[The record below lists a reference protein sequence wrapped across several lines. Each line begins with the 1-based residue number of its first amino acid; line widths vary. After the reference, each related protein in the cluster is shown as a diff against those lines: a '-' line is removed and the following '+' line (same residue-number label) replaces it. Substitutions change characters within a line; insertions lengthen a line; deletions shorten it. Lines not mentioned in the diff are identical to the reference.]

1 VRSATPNE
9 NAKYQRRDDCSVI
22 YNWNYLLPKDL
33 STKNYTILDE
43 LLENFMFGSCHH
55 NQAKPA
61 YETIHYHIH
70 EILQDGPRSSV
81 WRLRLSFSVW
91 DTDC

>member
-1 VRSATPNE
+1 MQNIKDETIAPLYIIGT
-9 NAKYQRRDDCSVI
+9 I
-22 YNWNYLLPKDL
+22 YYRKIYKKK
-33 STKNYTILDE
+33 TYTILDE
-43 LLENFMFGSCHH
+43 LLDNFMFGSCHH

-61 YETIHYHIH
+61 YETIHYHIY

-81 WRLRLSFSVW
+81 LRLRLSFSVW

>member
-1 VRSATPNE
+1 MQNIKDETIAPLYIIGT
-9 NAKYQRRDDCSVI
+9 I
-22 YNWNYLLPKDL
+22 YYRKIYLKK
-33 STKNYTILDE
+33 TYTILDE
-43 LLENFMFGSCHH
+43 LLDNFMFGSCHH

-61 YETIHYHIH
+61 YETIHYHIY